1 MSNIDHLL
9 DRNRVFAGTDALRNV
24 PALPFLP
31 WQSLYIVIC
40 IDCRVD
46 PFRGDDI
53 GRRCSGEMP

>member
-1 MSNIDHLL
+1 MRRS
-9 DRNRVFAGTDALRNV
+9 RQPRPAPRPGRNV